1 MKFQQFI
8 FTIAICCLIPVLS
21 SAQGLSYGFRV
32 GLNFANMP
40 GELEKDDAGEDIER
54 LKTNTGFHV
63 GASVR
68 YNFTERFGV
77 KGDFLFSQKGT
88 QQFYEG
94 QGAQLFS
101 IDGSTEQK
109 GLVGIQDRF
118 LRITNSY
125 IEIPISGFAKFNKIE
140 FYGGPY
146 VAFLV
151 SSKAIGEYTFTRAN
165 SNADPIKSDLN
176 YNYRKDDLKDPTNI
190 EINMEDYETFLIDGE
205 LAYFPKVSNAYDDFR
220 SKDGKVF
227 KGIDFGLNAGLAY
240 FLNRGL
246 YVSAN
251 INYGLID
258 ISNSAYDHSY
268 ANLKEGDSS
277 QYAERDDVDRNVT
290 VQVSVGFAF

>member
-1 MKFQQFI
+1 MKFQQLI
-8 FTIAICCLIPVLS
+8 FSIALCCLIPVLS

-40 GELEKDDAGEDIER
+40 GELEQDDAGEDIER

-88 QQFYEG
+88 QQFYDG
-94 QGAQLFS
+94 QGAQLVYK
-101 IDGSTEQK
+101 IGSTEQA
-109 GLVGIQDRF
+109 GITGTQDRF

-146 VAFLV
+146 VGILV
-151 SSKAIGEYTFTRAN
+151 SSKAIGEYKFE
-165 SNADPIKSDLN
+165 SGSIEIDSDLN
-176 YNYRKDDLKDPTNI
+176 YNYFKDDITDPANI
-190 EINMEDYETFLIDGE
+190 EVTPEDYEIFNVGNNDP
-205 LAYFPKVSNAYDDFR
+205 AYYPNVANAYDDFT

-258 ISNSAYDHSY
+258 ISNGAYDHSY
-268 ANLKEGDSS
+268 ANLKEGDPS
-277 QYAERDDVDRNVT
+277 QYAERDDVDRNVA